1 MKRIAFLITAVA
13 AIGLSAPA
21 FAAQAND
28 PAPKAS
34 KEFKL
39 PSQGEIDEM
48 IENMPDFNGIMDDMI
63 DVMTDE
69 KMQDRLESTAEKFKD
84 LVDEDLLKERRENG
98 LPDIN
103 NIMAVML
110 GAMSEDGAAG
120 ELLEGMSEV
129 ATELETIVEKHVP
142 ETSPQR

>member
-1 MKRIAFLITAVA
+1 
-13 AIGLSAPA
+13 
-21 FAAQAND
+21 
-28 PAPKAS
+28 
-34 KEFKL
+34 
-39 PSQGEIDEM
+39 
-48 IENMPDFNGIMDDMI
+48 MPDFNGIMDDMI

-84 LVDEDLLKERRENG
+84 LMDEDLLKERRENG

-120 ELLEGMSEV
+120 ELLEGMAEV
-129 ATELETIVEKHVP
+129 ATELEAIAEKHVP
-142 ETSPQR
+142 EASPQR